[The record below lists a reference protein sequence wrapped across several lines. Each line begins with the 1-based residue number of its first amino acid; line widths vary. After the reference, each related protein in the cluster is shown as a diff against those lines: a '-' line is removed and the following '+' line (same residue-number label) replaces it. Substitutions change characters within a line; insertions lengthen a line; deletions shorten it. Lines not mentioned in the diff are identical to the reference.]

1 MEHIGEIE
9 KRLWSSADNLRAN
22 SNFASNEYFLP
33 VMGLIF
39 LRHAYSR
46 FLKVKAEIEPSLPT
60 RGGKPRALTK
70 EDFSRKGA
78 IFLHPE
84 AIERLGVAS
93 AIDAGVRVLRRCKW
107 YRESDHILTLIFSMF
122 SGGNKLQDVNRLGQ
136 DDALK
141 RVLGSDR
148 IPHATT
154 IGKFLWRFGNDQQDK
169 QRQGLAELRDTTA
182 AIQQDAFAMLPRERR
197 KVATLDWDSSIHE
210 VYGQKKEG
218 ADFAYDNTWSYSA
231 LYGTLAETGDV
242 LYLGLREGYRHTSYG
257 TKEVLPGTIER
268 VSKHFR
274 QVRMRADS
282 GYYSQALVKICEQRE
297 VEFFI
302 VAKQHR
308 NLMNAV
314 REIPESH
321 WKSFADSD
329 LQADDRR
336 RRRRRRANLKRK
348 IAIRRKPNSRF
359 KGAPEIAGMM
369 FKPKS
374 WNKARRYVIKRTPI
388 VDKDDQQLYLDDG
401 LRRYVYWIV
410 VSLAHIPTGSLAA
423 NQAYFMIAAL
433 AWNLKTWMLN
443 LLDLGDGA
451 VMRFQRFRYLW
462 IWQAGVVA
470 MSGRNTVVLKLPAG
484 EYFQRFGVAM
494 ARLAT
499 L

>member
-1 MEHIGEIE
+1 MQFQVCESDDSCQPGAQYTNPRVVVQEHHGAP
-9 KRLWSSADNLRAN
+9 LLNCS
-22 SNFASNEYFLP
+22 
-33 VMGLIF
+33 GLV
-39 LRHAYSR
+39 LVRQ
-46 FLKVKAEIEPSLPT
+46 L
-60 RGGKPRALTK
+60 
-70 EDFSRKGA
+70 
-78 IFLHPE
+78 
-84 AIERLGVAS
+84 IERLGVAS

-169 QRQGLAELRDTTA
+169 QRHGLAELRDTTA

-274 QVRMRADS
+274 EVRMRADS

-314 REIPESH
+314 REIQDSN
-321 WKSFADSD
+321 WKSFAGSD
-329 LQADDRR
+329 LQAGDQGR

-359 KGAPEIAGMM
+359 KGAPEVAGMM

-401 LRRYVYWIV
+401 CAGT
-410 VSLAHIPTGSLAA
+410 STGS
-423 NQAYFMIAAL
+423 
-433 AWNLKTWMLN
+433 W
-443 LLDLGDGA
+443 
-451 VMRFQRFRYLW
+451 
-462 IWQAGVVA
+462 
-470 MSGRNTVVLKLPAG
+470 
-484 EYFQRFGVAM
+484 
-494 ARLAT
+494 
-499 L
+499 

>member
-1 MEHIGEIE
+1 MQFQVCESDDSCQPGAQYTNPPVVVQEHHGAP
-9 KRLWSSADNLRAN
+9 LLNCS
-22 SNFASNEYFLP
+22 
-33 VMGLIF
+33 GLV
-39 LRHAYSR
+39 LVRQ
-46 FLKVKAEIEPSLPT
+46 L
-60 RGGKPRALTK
+60 
-70 EDFSRKGA
+70 
-78 IFLHPE
+78 
-84 AIERLGVAS
+84 IERLGVAS

-169 QRQGLAELRDTTA
+169 QRHGLAELRDTTA

-314 REIPESH
+314 REIQDSN
-321 WKSFADSD
+321 WKSFAGSD
-329 LQADDRR
+329 LQADARGR

-348 IAIRRKPNSRF
+348 IAIRRNPTPGSK
-359 KGAPEIAGMM
+359 E
-369 FKPKS
+369 
-374 WNKARRYVIKRTPI
+374 RRK
-388 VDKDDQQLYLDDG
+388 
-401 LRRYVYWIV
+401 
-410 VSLAHIPTGSLAA
+410 
-423 NQAYFMIAAL
+423 
-433 AWNLKTWMLN
+433 
-443 LLDLGDGA
+443 
-451 VMRFQRFRYLW
+451 
-462 IWQAGVVA
+462 
-470 MSGRNTVVLKLPAG
+470 
-484 EYFQRFGVAM
+484 
-494 ARLAT
+494 
-499 L
+499 